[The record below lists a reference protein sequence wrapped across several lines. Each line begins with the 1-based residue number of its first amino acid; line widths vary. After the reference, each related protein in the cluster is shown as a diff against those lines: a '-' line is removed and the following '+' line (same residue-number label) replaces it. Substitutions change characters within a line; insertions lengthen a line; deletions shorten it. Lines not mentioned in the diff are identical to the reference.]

1 MSKKTVGLDFEKSL
15 EELEALVEKMETG
28 GMTLEE
34 SLKCFERG
42 ITLSKAC
49 QKSLAQAEQ
58 KISILLEKDGKQ
70 TLTPFD
76 LNDSNP
82 SNETG
87 TS

>member
-1 MSKKTVGLDFEKSL
+1 VSKKTIGLDFEKSL

-49 QKSLAQAEQ
+49 QKSLSQAEQ

-76 LNDSNP
+76 LSDPNHNDEP
-82 SNETG
+82 G